1 MNIQIKRNILGC
13 AVGTI
18 SVSCILNYY
27 YKLLIDYFT
36 PYPHKIQKHKIPQP
50 PKKKKKK
57 KRTQKTPQKT
67 VSHTKTHQ
75 QTKLTTMITT

>member
-1 MNIQIKRNILGC
+1 MNIQIKTNILGS

-36 PYPHKIQKHKIPQP
+36 PYPHQIQKHKNH
-50 PKKKKKK
+50 KKEKKRKK
-57 KRTQKTPQKT
+57 KRTQNPPHKKQSATQK
-67 VSHTKTHQ
+67 HTNKQ
-75 QTKLTTMITT
+75 N